1 MNSNKKENIEDELAE
16 LEAELNKEEELKLKE
31 EQKRPDLYP
40 DIIEDKYHS
49 IERMVSL
56 GVLEKKKI
64 VM

>member
-31 EQKRPDLYP
+31 EQKRPDFYP

-49 IERMVSL
+49 IERMVS
-56 GVLEKKKI
+56 
-64 VM
+64 